1 MLTEIDITQIDAIL
15 NRFNL
20 VKLDE
25 NEIKHI
31 ELISCEISDYVD
43 VNCLYY
49 DIVGRII
56 AFRSIDCIEATVKG
70 LKSEYNCLN
79 CGSIPSIDN
88 LLKKE
93 LPNIIGGAIC

>member
-1 MLTEIDITQIDAIL
+1 MLTEIDITQINAIL

-20 VKLDE
+20 LDLDD

-31 ELISCEISDYVD
+31 DAISCNISNYENI
-43 VNCLYY
+43 NCLYY

-56 AFRSIDCIEATVKG
+56 AFRGVDCIEATIKA
-70 LKSEYNCLN
+70 LKSEYSCLN
-79 CGSIPSIDN
+79 CGTIPSIDN

-93 LPNIIGGAIC
+93 LPNIIGGSIC